1 MVDGRDHFERENSKN
16 DENMDV
22 EIEEPIDA
30 QNQENVDSEDVFN
43 LNIFLIIFRIYL
55 LKFNEYQG
63 GSY

>member
-1 MVDGRDHFERENSKN
+1 MEDGREHFESENSEN

-30 QNQENVDSEDVFN
+30 QNQENDDSEHVFT